1 MVSPPSQPSKRRTLS
16 CQRPPRNLSDLK
28 EGLCKNPLSLS
39 RKQVTISTPPWILPF
54 EKENYPNYLL
64 RDGPRHR
71 LGRRVGPDLHLHT
84 GLVDRALRLN
94 NISLEIPLSFKSRA
108 NQRRCRREKE
118 RSPLFPSSLEFV
130 RPPLSI

>member
-1 MVSPPSQPSKRRTLS
+1 MRDDPVPACQRQILS
-16 CQRPPRNLSDLK
+16 CQRPPRHLSDLK
-28 EGLCKNPLSLS
+28 ECLCKGPLSLF

-94 NISLEIPLSFKSRA
+94 NISLEIPLSFRA
-108 NQRRCRREKE
+108 GLTNVDAKE
-118 RSPLFPSSLEFV
+118 RKREARF
-130 RPPLSI
+130 SIRH